1 MENDF
6 PLKGKTVLVTRNKA
20 QAASFQQ
27 KVEALGGKA
36 VLTSLI
42 TFRRALPNDVAEQ
55 VREDLTAPGWLV
67 FTSVN
72 GADFFFSYLKENQ
85 LILPAHKKLQPLV
98 KKPPAV

>member
-55 VREDLTAPGWLV
+55 VREDRSIISCLEACRNSIG
-67 FTSVN
+67 SVKRCPKQIREERN
-72 GADFFFSYLKENQ
+72 DEND
-85 LILPAHKKLQPLV
+85 
-98 KKPPAV
+98 